1 MLRTMLLI
9 GMAFLFTTTTAF
21 SQTDEAGGDTSAHI
35 TDGLASY
42 QYDADCPGCRA
53 FLAGYGSAD
62 SMHSPSCSCNAAMGD
77 GGAAG
82 AAGVAGADG
91 AGAGGGDYQEL
102 LASDFG
108 AGLGYES
115 AAPGMIGDFFGSTLQ
130 MNIVSAGQVPGEFT
144 TIPQAGGDRRFK
156 ISENYSPFPVDRVFF
171 NYNHFKNALLTA
183 DGRDANLDRGT
194 FGAETT
200 FFDRWWSLEFR
211 LPVTSGLASDQFV
224 IPNANNVSN
233 ELGNIAFA
241 LKRLLYQSDTLA
253 TSIGM
258 GMVLPTGPDA
268 NLFDFSS
275 LLTMTVENEAFY
287 LQPFVG
293 AWWTPN
299 DRFFAQFAAQLDF
312 DAHGN
317 TVDFV
322 RVGSGPE
329 GVIQDQTLLFLDASF
344 GYWLFH
350 DPYGDGIVTGLAPMI
365 EIHHNTTLTDADILV
380 IGSDTLTNPSNRLD
394 VMNLTGAIRLEL
406 AGTSYLTMFGV
417 APLRTD
423 EEKLFD
429 AEFGVQY
436 TRFY

>member
-1 MLRTMLLI
+1 MLRTMLLV
-9 GMAFLFTTTTAF
+9 GMAFFCTTTIGF
-21 SQTDEAGGDTSAHI
+21 SQTAENDEQTSAHI
-35 TDGLASY
+35 TDSLASY
-42 QYDADCPGCRA
+42 EYDAHCPGCRA
-53 FLAGYGSAD
+53 FLAGYGS
-62 SMHSPSCSCNAAMGD
+62 SETMHSPSCSCNAGVGD
-77 GGAAG
+77 GGGAAG
-82 AAGVAGADG
+82 AGGG
-91 AGAGGGDYQEL
+91 EGAGGGDYQEL

-115 AAPGMIGDFFGSTLQ
+115 AAPGMIGDFFGGTYQ
-130 MNIVSAGQVPGEFT
+130 MNIVTAGQPPGQYT

-156 ISENYSPFPVDRVFF
+156 IAENYSPFPVDRVFF
-171 NYNHFKNALLTA
+171 NYNHFSNALLTA
-183 DGRDANLDRGT
+183 DGRNANLDRGV

-200 FFDRWWSLEFR
+200 FFDQWWSLEFR
-211 LPVTSGLASDQFV
+211 LPVSSGLNSDQFV

-241 LKRLLYQSDTLA
+241 LKRLLFRTDTLA

-258 GMVLPTGPDA
+258 GMVVPTGPDA
-268 NLFDFSS
+268 NLFDFSGRLS
-275 LLTMTVENEAFY
+275 TTVENEAFY

-317 TVDFV
+317 TVDIVTF
-322 RVGSGPE
+322 GSGPE

-350 DPYGDGIVTGLAPMI
+350 DPYGDGLVTGLAPMI
-365 EIHHNTTLTDADILV
+365 EIHHNTTLTDADFIV
-380 IGSDTLTNPSNRLD
+380 AGPDTITNPSNRLD

-406 AGTSYLTMFGV
+406 AGTSYLTAFGV
-417 APLRTD
+417 APLRTG

-429 AEFGVQY
+429 AEFGIQY

>member
-1 MLRTMLLI
+1 MLRTMFLA
-9 GMAFLFTTTTAF
+9 GMACLWAATVTFG
-21 SQTDEAGGDTSAHI
+21 QTETEEAEEQTGAHI
-35 TDGLASY
+35 TDGLVSY
-42 QYDADCPGCRA
+42 GYDADCPGCRA

-62 SMHSPSCSCNAAMGD
+62 SMHSPSCSCNAGMGD
-77 GGAAG
+77 GTGA
-82 AAGVAGADG
+82 G
-91 AGAGGGDYQEL
+91 AGAGGAGAGDYQEL

-115 AAPGMIGDFFGSTLQ
+115 AAPGMIGDFFGNTYQ
-130 MNIVSAGQVPGEFT
+130 MNIVSAGQVPGQFT

-156 ISENYSPFPVDRVFF
+156 IAENYSPFPVDRVFF
-171 NYNHFKNALLTA
+171 NYNHFHNALITA

-194 FGAETT
+194 LGIERT
-200 FFDRWWSLEFR
+200 FLDQLWSVEFR
-211 LPVTSGLASDQFV
+211 LPFSSGLNNDQFV
-224 IPNANNVSN
+224 IPNANNVAN

-241 LKRLLYQSDTLA
+241 LKRLMFRTDTLA

-258 GMVLPTGPDA
+258 GMVLPTGPTA
-268 NLFDFSS
+268 RLYDFSGS
-275 LLTMTVENEAFY
+275 LVTTLENEAFY

-312 DAHGN
+312 DTHGN

-329 GVIQDQTLLFLDASF
+329 GILQDQTLLFLDASF

-350 DPYGDGIVTGLAPMI
+350 DPYSDGVVTGLAPMI
-365 EIHHNTTLTDADILV
+365 ELHHNTTLTDSDILV
-380 IGSDTLTNPSNRLD
+380 VGSDTITNPNNRLD

-406 AGTSYLTMFGV
+406 AGTSYLTAFGV
-417 APLRTD
+417 VPLRAG

-429 AEFGVQY
+429 AEFGIQY